1 MAVPYTF
8 IHGEKRRL
16 TTMYFQIK
24 MKGEFFFCFFTLL
37 SETSMKYIYFLLT
50 QFGFKWQKVP
60 TVFHNPWPLAA
71 RFKMIVVL
79 WFQVNWMNNF

>member
-24 MKGEFFFCFFTLL
+24 MKGEEIDLIVQILLEIFFLFLYTIEWNFYEINIFFIN
-37 SETSMKYIYFLLT
+37 SIS
-50 QFGFKWQKVP
+50 
-60 TVFHNPWPLAA
+60 
-71 RFKMIVVL
+71 
-79 WFQVNWMNNF
+79 FQMTKGSNGIS

>member
-24 MKGEFFFCFFTLL
+24 MKGEEIDLIVQTLLEIFFCFFTLL
-37 SETSMKYIYFLLT
+37 SETSMKYTYFLLT
-50 QFGFKWQKVP
+50 QFRFKWQKVP
-60 TVFHNPWPLAA
+60 TVFHNPWP
-71 RFKMIVVL
+71 
-79 WFQVNWMNNF
+79 

>member
-24 MKGEFFFCFFTLL
+24 MKGEFFFLFLYTIEWNFYEIYIFFIN
-37 SETSMKYIYFLLT
+37 SIS
-50 QFGFKWQKVP
+50 
-60 TVFHNPWPLAA
+60 
-71 RFKMIVVL
+71 
-79 WFQVNWMNNF
+79 FQMTKGSNGIS

>member
-24 MKGEFFFCFFTLL
+24 MKGEEIDLIVQTLLEIFFCFFTLL

-50 QFGFKWQKVP
+50 QF
-60 TVFHNPWPLAA
+60 
-71 RFKMIVVL
+71 RFK
-79 WFQVNWMNNF
+79 